1 MMRDRNRGRKLEA
14 AAKAGVVVLKVLV
27 LLVMLEPRK
36 TGGEGEYMQ
45 QGRDTLRLCLDYLFP
60 EVIYSQIALLPS
72 KFLIL
77 LVFLPNVF
85 HRIH

>member
-1 MMRDRNRGRKLEA
+1 MMRDRNRGRELEA

-45 QGRDTLRLCLDYLFP
+45 QGRDRYVETVSRLF
-60 EVIYSQIALLPS
+60 IS
-72 KFLIL
+72 
-77 LVFLPNVF
+77 
-85 HRIH
+85 

>member
-36 TGGEGEYMQ
+36 TGGEGEYMH
-45 QGRDTLRLCLDYLFP
+45 QGRDTLRDC
-60 EVIYSQIALLPS
+60 VQIIYFLRLSILKLPS
-72 KFLIL
+72 FQA
-77 LVFLPNVF
+77 NS
-85 HRIH
+85 

>member
-1 MMRDRNRGRKLEA
+1 MTRDRSRGRKLEA

-45 QGRDTLRLCLDYLFP
+45 QGRDTLRVETVSRLF
-60 EVIYSQIALLPS
+60 IS
-72 KFLIL
+72 
-77 LVFLPNVF
+77 
-85 HRIH
+85 

>member
-36 TGGEGEYMQ
+36 TGGKGITCNRGEI
-45 QGRDTLRLCLDYLFP
+45 R
-60 EVIYSQIALLPS
+60 
-72 KFLIL
+72 
-77 LVFLPNVF
+77 
-85 HRIH
+85 